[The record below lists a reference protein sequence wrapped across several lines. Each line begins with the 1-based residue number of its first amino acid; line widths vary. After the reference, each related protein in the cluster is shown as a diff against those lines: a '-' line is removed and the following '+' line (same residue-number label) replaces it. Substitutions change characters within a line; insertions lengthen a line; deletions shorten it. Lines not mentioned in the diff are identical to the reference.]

1 MKTIV
6 LASNNVHKIEEFQ
19 RIMKDYKILSM
30 KDIGF
35 LDDIVEDGETL
46 LENAFIKAKTVS
58 LYLREKKLDYPVV
71 SDDTGL
77 FVPSIGGEPG
87 IYSARY
93 AGDHDSQKNRD
104 KLRMKIKGKD
114 PSAYFLCQIVY
125 YPMNGEYFECSGR
138 VDGKILDEE
147 IGKKDFGYDCI
158 FYSNELKKTFGEAS
172 EDEKNKVSHR
182 GRAIVKLLNYLK

>member
-6 LASNNVHKIEEFQ
+6 LASNNVHKIEEFK

-182 GRAIVKLLNYLK
+182 GRAIVELLNYLK